1 MEELSKNDYINILTF
16 MKRSQLTGEEAGIC
30 YTLYE
35 KILKIIQEGE
45 NEQFDKSSDNVCDR

>member
-16 MKRSQLTGEEAGIC
+16 MKRSQLTGEEAGIF

-45 NEQFDKSSDNVCDR
+45 NEQFNKNSDNVCDR

>member
-1 MEELSKNDYINILTF
+1 MELSKNDYINILTF
-16 MKRSQLTGEEAGIC
+16 MKRSQLTGEEAGIF

-45 NEQFDKSSDNVCDR
+45 NEQFDKSSDNVCNR